1 MPRLSTAQKAARKLG
16 IGSSDVAE
24 LLGISPYEGA
34 SPVRLFA
41 QKAGII
47 DDDEEEETIEQ
58 EVGHALE
65 GALRALY
72 EVKSGERVL
81 ATGEYVESVKHA
93 EHRWRVANL
102 DGRIDGK
109 RAALEIKAV
118 GIGMA
123 SDWDLDS
130 DDGIPNYV
138 HVQVAW
144 QMHVADLDEVHVVA
158 LVGGPSG
165 FRVFYVKRD
174 LELEALIVAAASEF
188 WANVEARKVPPL
200 DGSKACRAFLEKIH
214 PTPAADVELE
224 LDEEKDAELVGAGVR
239 RVKAALA
246 EKRAEEAKEIANN
259 ELRDGMGSR
268 GATVVW
274 CRSWR
279 ATWRPDKNGRRNL
292 LVTGRGELAEL
303 RERKPKANAA
313 KPPVLVDDG
322 EVI

>member
-1 MPRLSTAQKAARKLG
+1 MPRLSPEQKAARKLG

-41 QKAGII
+41 EKTGII
-47 DDDEEEETIEQ
+47 TDDDDEETIEQ

-65 GALRALY
+65 GALRSLY
-72 EVKSGERVL
+72 EIKSGERVL
-81 ATGEYVESVKHA
+81 SSGEYVESVKHPD
-93 EHRWRVANL
+93 HPWRVANL
-102 DGRIDGK
+102 DGRIEGK

-123 SDWDLDS
+123 ADWDLDS

-174 LELEALIVAAASEF
+174 LELEALIVAAASAF
-188 WANVEARKVPPL
+188 WENVAARHVPPL
-200 DGSKACRAFLEKIH
+200 DASAACKAYLEKIH
-214 PTPAADVELE
+214 PTPPADIELA
-224 LDEEKDAELVGAGVR
+224 LDEEKDAELVAAGVR
-239 RVKAALA
+239 RVKAALL
-246 EKRAEEAKEIANN
+246 EKRANEAKEIANN
-259 ELRDGMGSR
+259 ELRDGMGTR
-268 GATVVW
+268 GVTVAW
-274 CRSWR
+274 CSLWR

-292 LVTGRGELAEL
+292 LVTGRGELEEV
-303 RERKPKANAA
+303 RVRKPKADASR
-313 KPPVLVDDG
+313 PPVLVDDG